1 MNKWRKSHQHKRP
14 HTHTPDN
21 WCGGAH
27 VTLCAAA
34 DVVPADLC
42 EFLCLPAGGV
52 GATAAMICNQ
62 QRRVSRT
69 RGSSNHEITLEP
81 SLEGSPAP
89 SAECCPTW
97 AVVLVDGD

>member
-1 MNKWRKSHQHKRP
+1 MEKKPSAQAP
-14 HTHTPDN
+14 THTHTLSHS
-21 WCGGAH
+21 CGGAH